1 MTLQGLFGD
10 LVLNLVEQHLH
21 PALHHRLSV
30 SRLLAQ
36 DLTAFDLSF
45 LEIVEFLRL
54 FVLLLLEGFSA
65 LLLFLLHD
73 LVFQFLRI
81 HHEVDG
87 FLSFS
92 MRLSFLLSLE
102 LCLVLNVGLLCST
115 RIRSSLLRIHLSIR
129 RLWLHCAKF
138 GCLDI
143 TTWVCLQI

>member
-1 MTLQGLFGD
+1 M
-10 LVLNLVEQHLH
+10 NLVEQHLH

-73 LVFQFLRI
+73 LVF
-81 HHEVDG
+81 
-87 FLSFS
+87 
-92 MRLSFLLSLE
+92 
-102 LCLVLNVGLLCST
+102 
-115 RIRSSLLRIHLSIR
+115 
-129 RLWLHCAKF
+129 
-138 GCLDI
+138 
-143 TTWVCLQI
+143 